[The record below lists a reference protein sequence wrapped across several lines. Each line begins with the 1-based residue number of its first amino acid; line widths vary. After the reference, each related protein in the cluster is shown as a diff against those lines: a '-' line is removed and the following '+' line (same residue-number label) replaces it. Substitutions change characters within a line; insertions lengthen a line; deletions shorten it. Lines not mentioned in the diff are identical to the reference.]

1 MTDKSTSQ
9 PVLYGMRFSVYVRIC
24 RMTFMERQVDHEL
37 HEVDSFDPDR
47 PDWFK
52 QMQPFGKMP
61 AMRHG
66 DVDLYETRAITS
78 YIEAAFDGPRLTPDH
93 PADRARVRQLQS
105 IADNYLYR
113 PMVRVLYVQ
122 ESDAVREGTTP
133 DKTAI
138 KEASA
143 QIVTGLDALEHL
155 FNGDKFALPDFT
167 LADIQLA
174 PIFDYFLRAPS
185 APQLMANRPRLMTW
199 WEAISRRKSFNDA
212 AYSDP
217 EGPIPPLQI

>member
-1 MTDKSTSQ
+1 MPDSAPSK

-24 RMTFMERQVDHEL
+24 RMTFMERQVDHDL

-52 QMQPFGKMP
+52 KMQPFGKMP

-66 DVDLYETRAITS
+66 DVELYETRAITS
-78 YIEAAFDGPRLTPDH
+78 YIESAFDGPRLTPDH
-93 PADRARVRQLQS
+93 PADRARVRQIQS

-122 ESDAVREGTTP
+122 ESDFVRDGITP
-133 DKTAI
+133 DRAAI
-138 KEASA
+138 DEASA
-143 QIVTGLDALEHL
+143 LIITGLDALEDL
-155 FNGDKFALPDFT
+155 FTGNEFALSDFSM
-167 LADIQLA
+167 ADIQLA
-174 PIFDYFLRAPS
+174 PIFDYFLRAPE

-199 WEAISRRKSFNDA
+199 WRAISNRQNFNDA

-217 EGPIPPLQI
+217 EGPIPPLKI